1 MRNPKPYEPPP
12 VAPEISLGDYLPAS
26 ARRPA
31 DTAPVAAP
39 APAPSVLT
47 AALDRL
53 EQTIDEENAALA
65 ANLSLDLQDVNRRKS
80 HSLLELTRLARMV
93 SAGPA
98 GNDSPA
104 GAQIVR
110 LREKLAG
117 NLRLLA
123 LHTAAVR
130 EIADL
135 MVGILGEAES
145 DGTYGMTPRR
155 TVAR

>member
-12 VAPEISLGDYLPAS
+12 VSPEISLGDYLPAS

-31 DTAPVAAP
+31 DTAPVAAL

-98 GNDSPA
+98 GSDSTA

>member
-31 DTAPVAAP
+31 DVAPPVP
-39 APAPSVLT
+39 APAPSALT
-47 AALDRL
+47 AALERL

-98 GNDSPA
+98 GGDSPA

>member
-1 MRNPKPYEPPP
+1 MKKPQRYEPLP
-12 VAPEISLGDYLPAS
+12 VAPEISLGDYLPTS
-26 ARRPA
+26 ARTRPA
-31 DTAPVAAP
+31 DAAP
-39 APAPSVLT
+39 AAPAASPSALT

-80 HSLLELTRLARMV
+80 HSLLELTRLARIV

-98 GNDSPA
+98 GNDTPA
-104 GAQIVR
+104 GAQVVR

-155 TVAR
+155 AAAR